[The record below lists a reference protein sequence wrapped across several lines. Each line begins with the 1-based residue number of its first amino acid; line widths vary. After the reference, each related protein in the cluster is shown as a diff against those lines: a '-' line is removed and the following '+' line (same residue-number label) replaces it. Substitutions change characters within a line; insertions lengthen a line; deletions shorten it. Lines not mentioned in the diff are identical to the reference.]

1 MLNMK
6 KAALLLAALSF
17 SFASLSQ
24 AALKPGDSL
33 TPYTIHN
40 VSTGKEYCQVCAY
53 GAKEAK
59 VVAFG
64 KLADAAFWSDLQK
77 LQALQNANPKLGVF
91 AQVIDSKNSDAI
103 KAEAA
108 KHGITFPVVVA
119 VERDWD
125 SKYHVKGVSR
135 TIYYAQQKNNIT
147 WTSTGLDG
155 KAATELE
162 TKVKKDLAS

>member
-1 MLNMK
+1 MK
-6 KAALLLAALSF
+6 KTALLLAACLWAGLSH
-17 SFASLSQ
+17 

-33 TPYTIHN
+33 TPYIIHN

-53 GAKEAK
+53 GVKTAK

-64 KLADAAFWSDLQK
+64 KLGDAAFWADLQK
-77 LQALQNANPKLGVF
+77 LQTLQNANSNLGVF
-91 AQVIDSKNSDAI
+91 AQIIDSKDADAI

-119 VERDWD
+119 VEKDWD

-147 WTSTGLDG
+147 WTSIGLDG
-155 KAATELE
+155 KAANELE
-162 TKVKKDLAS
+162 NHVKKDLQS